1 MSYTANARTESTPE
15 FWHEAGEHS
24 RKIAQAV
31 NGILN
36 GLTNNTF
43 SVTLTAGETTSTVSF
58 PPARNG
64 GSALLF
70 PQNAAAATLARVT
83 DVYATTTTGEVVITH
98 GSAAGGEQFSLVIVT

>member
-1 MSYTANARTESTPE
+1 MSYKPNARTESPPE

-36 GLTNNTF
+36 GQTNNTF
-43 SVTLTAGETTSTVSF
+43 VVTLEASASQLTVQF
-58 PPARNG
+58 PPARSG

-70 PQNAAAATLARVT
+70 PQNSSAAELARTT
-83 DVYATTTTGEVVITH
+83 DVYATTSAGQVVITH
-98 GSAAGGEQFSLVIVT
+98 GTATGGEQFSLVIVS